1 MQQHWVIPKLKRQAS
16 IKMTRFSVSE
26 FMTLRTLYEPVSS
39 WSLERV
45 CQRNKEWKKSYKK
58 IVVHVKAHFFSEDV
72 CAKCLVF
79 EQQKNFYV
87 MHGQFKHYMQSLF
100 PNMENWM
107 SFFSSFQ

>member
-39 WSLERV
+39 WSSERV

-72 CAKCLVF
+72 CPKCLVF
-79 EQQKNFYV
+79 EQQKKFLRYAW
-87 MHGQFKHYMQSLF
+87 SI
-100 PNMENWM
+100 
-107 SFFSSFQ
+107 